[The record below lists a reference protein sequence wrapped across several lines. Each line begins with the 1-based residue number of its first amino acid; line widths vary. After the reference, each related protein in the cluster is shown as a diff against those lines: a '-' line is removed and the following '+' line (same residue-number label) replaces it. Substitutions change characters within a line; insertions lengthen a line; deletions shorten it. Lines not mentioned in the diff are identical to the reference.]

1 MVFSNPDRF
10 DPLLDQFAEKG
21 REMSI
26 YHPTG
31 RVLAVL
37 EMLQAHGRMRGD
49 ELAERLEVDARTI
62 RRYVTIL
69 RDLGIPVEVERG
81 RYGAYHVRPGFKLPP
96 LLLTEGEALAVVC
109 ALLSAQ
115 RLALETTDTQQA
127 LDKINR
133 MLPATAREMA
143 RALDDV
149 AEFAFTIPNQEA
161 SVVPTHLGAVIQA
174 IRQRRR
180 INVRYAAW
188 SGEITE
194 RIVDPYRAVCRN
206 GRWYLVGHCHLR
218 DALRVLRLDHMQAVT
233 LTHQLFTP
241 QPVDALA
248 EVERAIARTPQR
260 WEFHV
265 RLDLPPQVARERV
278 PATLAALEE
287 APEGVIM
294 HGYVDNLAWL
304 ASVLA
309 GLGCGLAVIDPPE
322 LRDALLTLAD
332 HIRRIAIAPETPGA
346 VTP

>member
-1 MVFSNPDRF
+1 M
-10 DPLLDQFAEKG
+10 G
-21 REMSI
+21 M

-49 ELAERLEVDARTI
+49 ELAARLEVDARTV

-69 RDLGIPVEVERG
+69 RDLGIPIDVERG
-81 RYGAYHVRPGFKLPP
+81 RYGAYRVRAGFKLPP

-115 RLALETTDTQQA
+115 RLALEATDTQQA

-149 AEFAFTIPNQEA
+149 AEFAFTISNQEA
-161 SVVPTHLGAVIQA
+161 PVVPAHLGTVIQA
-174 IRQRRR
+174 IRRHQRLA
-180 INVRYAAW
+180 VRYAAW

-194 RIVDPYRAVCRN
+194 RMVDPYRAVCRN
-206 GRWYLVGHCHLR
+206 GRWYLVGWCHLR

-233 LTHQLFTP
+233 LSHQSFEP

-265 RLDLPPQVARERV
+265 RLDLPLNVARERV
-278 PATLAALEE
+278 PATIAYLE
-287 APEGVIM
+287 ATDQGVIM
-294 HGYVDNLAWL
+294 SGFAEDLGWL
-304 ASVLA
+304 ALFLA
-309 GLGCGLAVIDPPE
+309 GLDCDLTVIDPPE
-322 LRDALLTLAD
+322 LRAALMALAG
-332 HIRRIAIAPETPGA
+332 HARRIAAAPVGG
-346 VTP
+346 